1 MEFNF
6 MSDIFVP
13 YLLPAIGLLLSGLG
27 TWLATVIINWL
38 NSKIKNKEVAAMLT
52 LIVNIVSNAVKAT
65 YQTYVENIKGTE
77 AWTPEAQK
85 EALNR
90 ALTIARSQL
99 SADARKF
106 IEEQFGDVDSYL
118 LELIESI
125 LYDLKNGKKETTD
138 INIEK

>member
-77 AWTPEAQK
+77 AWTSEAQK

-90 ALTIARSQL
+90 ALTAAQNQL